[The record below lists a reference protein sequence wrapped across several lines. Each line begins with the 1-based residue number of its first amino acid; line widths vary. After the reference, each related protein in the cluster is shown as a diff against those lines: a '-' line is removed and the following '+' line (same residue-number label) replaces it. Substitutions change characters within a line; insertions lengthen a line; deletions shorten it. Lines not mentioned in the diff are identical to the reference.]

1 MAYCRKCGALIDDYA
16 AVCPKCGTPQNGG
29 PNNPPPA
36 ADNGG
41 FLWGLLGCCIPIAG
55 LILFLVWKDTKP
67 RTAKAAGIGA
77 LVCVIAYVLMNVAAA
92 VLGISAAILFG
103 CHCRPDRSFHFR
115 DGTPF
120 PICARCTGELAGIL
134 AGLATWWA
142 VHPPA
147 GVAAVLLVP
156 LIADGLL
163 QLCTP
168 YESGNLRRLAT
179 GLLFGYGLTV
189 LLLTSLGWAYQWGFG
204 FGKALLDP

>member
-67 RTAKAAGIGA
+67 RTAKAAGHRRPGVRDRLCTDVRCGGGSGHQRSGCMSIKLRRLA
-77 LVCVIAYVLMNVAAA
+77 LAGGFRFSSDATAP
-92 VLGISAAILFG
+92 
-103 CHCRPDRSFHFR
+103 PDRSFHFR

-120 PICARCTGELAGIL
+120 PICARCTGELVGIL

-156 LIADGLL
+156 
-163 QLCTP
+163 
-168 YESGNLRRLAT
+168 
-179 GLLFGYGLTV
+179 
-189 LLLTSLGWAYQWGFG
+189 
-204 FGKALLDP
+204 

>member
-1 MAYCRKCGALIDDYA
+1 MPIKLRRW
-16 AVCPKCGTPQNGG
+16 
-29 PNNPPPA
+29 
-36 ADNGG
+36 
-41 FLWGLLGCCIPIAG
+41 LWRWLPI
-55 LILFLVWKDTKP
+55 I
-67 RTAKAAGIGA
+67 
-77 LVCVIAYVLMNVAAA
+77 
-92 VLGISAAILFG
+92 FG

-142 VHPPA
+142 AHPPA
-147 GVAAVLLVP
+147 GLAAVLLVP

-168 YESGNLRRLAT
+168 YESGNLRRLVT
-179 GLLFGYGLTV
+179 GLLFGYGLTA

-204 FGKALLDP
+204 FGRTLLER